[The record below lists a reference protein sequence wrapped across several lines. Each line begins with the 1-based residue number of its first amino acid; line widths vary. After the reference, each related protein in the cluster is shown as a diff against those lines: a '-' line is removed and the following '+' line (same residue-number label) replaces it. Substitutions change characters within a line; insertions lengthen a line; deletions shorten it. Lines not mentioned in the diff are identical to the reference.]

1 MLSMD
6 KILNALEIQKDLI
19 LGIYL
24 YGSRLHQCHSEN
36 SDFDLFIVYNI
47 EKINKI
53 KENEK
58 YQISGHLM
66 DLKTYK
72 SLIEN
77 HDAVILLTL
86 WMKNEQ
92 IIFETEEM
100 LKYRKSVF
108 IDVKR
113 IERSFLDVERMCL
126 LRSKRYFNK
135 DKKKSLKNFVHG
147 IRFLIFGNQI
157 VNNGKIDDYTNGNEY
172 FDEIMNFK
180 FNSWEECYQR
190 VKPIFDKFRKEMKDS
205 VLNEKLRFY
214 EKYNENPNNGDLL
227 VVHFLKNEGLR
238 NLKRIFSTQ
247 IDFLE
252 NGLIALKSDPI
263 LSNMIYL
270 INKECFST
278 VIVDQVSKNFT
289 HQEL

>member
-1 MLSMD
+1 ML
-6 KILNALEIQKDLI
+6 ALEKIVEVLDIQKDKI
-19 LGIYL
+19 LGIYQ

-36 SDFDLFIVYNI
+36 SDFDLFIVYDV

-53 KENEK
+53 EENEK
-58 YQISGHLM
+58 YNISGHIM
-66 DLKTYK
+66 DPHTYK
-72 SLIEN
+72 IYIEN
-77 HDAVILLTL
+77 HDAVIILTL

-100 LKYRKSVF
+100 LKFRKSVF
-108 IDVKR
+108 IDIKR

-126 LRSKRYFNK
+126 LRSKRYFNN

-147 IRFLIFGNQI
+147 IRFLIFGNKI
-157 VNNGKIDDYTNGNEY
+157 VNNGEIDDYTYGNEY

-180 FNSWEECYQR
+180 FNSWEDCYQQ
-190 VKPIFDKFRKEMKDS
+190 VKPIFDKKRKEMKDS
-205 VLNEKLRFY
+205 VLDEKLRFY
-214 EKYNENPNNGDLL
+214 GKYNEKLKDDDLL
-227 VVHFLKNEGLR
+227 VIHFLKNEGLR
-238 NLKRIFSTQ
+238 NLKRIFSTK

-263 LSNMIYL
+263 LSNMIYV

-278 VIVDQVSKNFT
+278 VIVDMV
-289 HQEL
+289 

>member
-1 MLSMD
+1 ML
-6 KILNALEIQKDLI
+6 ALEKIVEVLDIQKDKI
-19 LGIYL
+19 LGIYQ

-36 SDFDLFIVYNI
+36 SDFDLFIVYDV

-53 KENEK
+53 EENEK
-58 YQISGHLM
+58 YNISGHIM
-66 DLKTYK
+66 DPHTYK
-72 SLIEN
+72 IYIEN
-77 HDAVILLTL
+77 HDAVIILTL

-100 LKYRKSVF
+100 LKFRKSVF
-108 IDVKR
+108 IDIKR

-126 LRSKRYFNK
+126 LRSKRYFNN

-147 IRFLIFGNQI
+147 IRFLIFGNKI
-157 VNNGKIDDYTNGNEY
+157 VNNGEIDDYTYGNEY

-180 FNSWEECYQR
+180 FNSWEECYQQ
-190 VKPIFDKFRKEMKDS
+190 VKPIFDKKRKEMKDS
-205 VLNEKLRFY
+205 VLDEKLRFY
-214 EKYNENPNNGDLL
+214 GKYNEKLKDDDLL
-227 VVHFLKNEGLR
+227 VIHFLKNEGLR
-238 NLKRIFSTQ
+238 NLKRIFSTK

-263 LSNMIYL
+263 LSNMIYV

-278 VIVDQVSKNFT
+278 VIVDMV
-289 HQEL
+289 